1 MASDGDDSVL
11 TDDQEES
18 FLTGTESISEDLSFG
33 LASGI
38 NAGRVG
44 RAIAGS
50 IVFAVALGVNTVIG
64 ALTEAYTGLVDGVSE
79 FLAGG
84 TEFVNNPNAVG
95 GFEQEFDG
103 LIEVI
108 FGSGIAAIRGA
119 WSFSLT
125 QFGPLAYPVG
135 IGVVVAS
142 FWVMGRGIDRIR
154 EVS

>member
-1 MASDGDDSVL
+1 MADGDDVL

-18 FLTGTESISEDLSFG
+18 FLTGTESIDGVSFG

-38 NAGRVG
+38 DAGRVG

-50 IVFAVALGVNTVIG
+50 IVFVVALGANTIISG
-64 ALTEAYTGLVDGVSE
+64 LTEAYTGIVDGVRG

-103 LIEVI
+103 LIDVI

-125 QFGPLAYPVG
+125 QFGPLAYPIG
-135 IGVVVAS
+135 IGVVVGS

>member
-1 MASDGDDSVL
+1 MADGDDVL

-50 IVFAVALGVNTVIG
+50 IVFTAALGVNTIIG
-64 ALTEAYTGLVDGVSE
+64 GLTEAYTGLVDGVRG

-84 TEFVNNPNAVG
+84 TEFVNDPNAVG
-95 GFEQEFDG
+95 GVEREFDG
-103 LIEVI
+103 LIDVI

-119 WSFSLT
+119 WSFSVTEL
-125 QFGPLAYPVG
+125 GPFAYLVG
-135 IGVVVAS
+135 IGVVLSS
-142 FWVMGRGIDRIR
+142 FWVMGRGLDQIR